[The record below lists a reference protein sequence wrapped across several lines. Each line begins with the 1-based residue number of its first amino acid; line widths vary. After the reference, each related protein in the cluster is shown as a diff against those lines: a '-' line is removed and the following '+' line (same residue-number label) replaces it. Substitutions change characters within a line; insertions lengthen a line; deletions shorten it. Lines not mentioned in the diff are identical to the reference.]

1 MKECSCVNLFS
12 ENIFS
17 LATCKMIFQFGHEKF
32 RLGPAHLG
40 GVFYRHASL
49 CLHQICDY
57 IVRNAIKIM
66 AQNLN
71 FVEPKIIVPTGL
83 YTVGAWLDGECK
95 ANSFTVQRINT
106 YMLAF
111 ASYFSSSLQSS
122 QFDWLQRHEFR
133 NFVAISESVIF
144 NSVYIDLGRA
154 AQSTL
159 TRTL

>member
-1 MKECSCVNLFS
+1 MCKPFFRKHFFACNLQDDFS
-12 ENIFS
+12 VWSRKIS
-17 LATCKMIFQFGHEKF
+17 SWPSTP
-32 RLGPAHLG
+32 RRR
-40 GVFYRHASL
+40 FYRHASL